1 MHSKG
6 LIHRDIKPENFIF
19 GLGENK
25 DLLHIIDFGL
35 AKKYMDVKTGFHIPY
50 RDNKSMV
57 GTVRY
62 VSINTHLGIE
72 QSRRDDLESVFIILI
87 YLIKG
92 FLPWQGIQA
101 FTKVEKYSKI
111 MEKKMSIPIEIL
123 AKGCPSIKFSR

>member
-1 MHSKG
+1 MHNKG

-19 GLGENK
+19 GIGPNK

-35 AKKYMDVKTGFHIPY
+35 SKKYMDMKTGFHIPY

-72 QSRRDDLESVFIILI
+72 QSRRDDLESLFIILI

-123 AKGCPSIKFSR
+123 AKGCPSIEFIR